1 MTANVPPRVWNHQ
14 ELVAQGLQM
23 LADGGDDR
31 SALIEGRI
39 LSVKA
44 TPENGSS
51 SKMAV
56 GMAVLLADYEVPAH
70 HHEAEELATILSGS
84 GAIIIDGVEH
94 PVSAGD
100 VVLTPSNSVH
110 ITKSGPEGPMVVFWT
125 YAPAGSE
132 NRWLEKGA
140 IDGTP
145 PA

>member
-1 MTANVPPRVWNHQ
+1 MTSPVPRVWNHRD
-14 ELVAQGLQM
+14 LVTQGLEM
-23 LADGGDDR
+23 LAAGGDDR

-56 GMAVLLADYEVPAH
+56 GMAVLPPDYEVPAH
-70 HHEAEELATILSGS
+70 HHEAEELATIISGS
-84 GAIIIDGVEH
+84 GAIVIDDVEY

-110 ITKSGPEGPMVVFWT
+110 VTKSGPDEPMIVFWS

-132 NRWLEKGA
+132 NRWLQKGA
-140 IDGTP
+140 IDDTLP
-145 PA
+145 S

>member
-1 MTANVPPRVWNHQ
+1 MTAPTPRVWNHQ
-14 ELVAQGLQM
+14 DLVAQGLTM
-23 LADGGDDR
+23 LAEGGGER
-31 SALIEGRI
+31 GALIEGRI

-56 GMAVLLADYEVPAH
+56 GLAVLPPDYEVPAH
-70 HHEAEELATILSGS
+70 HHEAEELATIISGS
-84 GAIIIDGVEH
+84 GSIVIDDVEY
-94 PVSAGD
+94 PVTAGD

-110 ITKSGPEGPMVVFWT
+110 ITKSGPGEPMVVFWS

-140 IDGTP
+140 IDQTP
-145 PA
+145 PS